1 MTRRDPAV
9 KTTKKSEGG
18 TEMMTKRIPNNH
30 YFAALVVLAMMAVML
45 LGASPAHASTTFTV
59 NSASDFAD
67 VNVGDGMCDADFTAG
82 NLCTLR
88 AAINEANALVG
99 EDTVHFNLPGTGVK
113 TISPQTNLPNIINP
127 VTINGFSQPGSSP
140 NTLSKGTNAKLMI
153 EINGSGVT
161 GTSEPTGLRLG
172 APDST
177 VQGLV
182 INRFITAAGG
192 GAGVSVFGER
202 VALQQNFIGTDPTGT
217 QDLGNGLGVFH
228 QGFGASIGGP
238 FPTDANLI
246 SGNDGAGISAR
257 NLASNTQIAHNL
269 IGTDKSG
276 TRRLGNSAAGV
287 EVFGSPGNDLENNTI
302 AFNDGDGVSVELG
315 GASATDVG
323 ANTIV
328 SNSIFSNGGIGINLI
343 DPGALVPVGESEGPT
358 ANDSGDRDSG
368 PNQLQNKPV
377 ITSARAVGGKTIVD
391 GTLNSHPDETYTVQF
406 FSNPSGNEGK
416 KFLGQKTVTTNGSGN
431 TSFTFSATA
440 VKVGDNITVT
450 DTREFSLDTSE
461 FSAPK
466 TVKDATAPTVKS
478 VVPAE
483 NATGVAP
490 SANVSAFFSEAM
502 RASTISATTV
512 TLRKAGATKRVAATV
527 SYDAAKKKATLNPK
541 TNLQHEAS
549 YVATVTTGTQ
559 DLAGNALDQNASKA
573 GDQPKIWRFKVRT

>member
-9 KTTKKSEGG
+9 ETTKESEGG
-18 TEMMTKRIPNNH
+18 TEMMTKRVPNNH

-45 LGASPAHASTTFTV
+45 LGASPGHASTTFTV

-67 VNVGDGMCDADFTAG
+67 VNVGDGVCDADFATG

-88 AAINEANALVG
+88 AAIQQANVTSG
-99 EDTVHFNLPGTGVK
+99 VDTINFNIPGTGVK
-113 TISPQTNLPNIINP
+113 TISPQTNLPNIIDP
-127 VTINGFSQPGSSP
+127 VTINGFSQPGSSG
-140 NTLSKGTNAKLMI
+140 NTLSRGTNAKPMI

-161 GTSEPTGLRLG
+161 GTTTPTGLRLG

-182 INRFITAAGG
+182 INRFNGSAG
-192 GAGVSVFGER
+192 GAGVSIFAER
-202 VALQQNFIGTDPTGT
+202 VILQQNFIGTDPTGT
-217 QDLGNGLGVFH
+217 QDLGNGLGVFD

-238 FPTDANLI
+238 FSVDANLI
-246 SGNDGAGISAR
+246 SGNDEAGISAR
-257 NLASNTQIAHNL
+257 TLASNTQIAHNL

-276 TRRLGNSAAGV
+276 TRRLGNSDAGV
-287 EVFGSPGNDLENNTI
+287 EVFGSPGDFLENNTI

-315 GASATDVG
+315 GASATDVSS
-323 ANTIV
+323 NVIL

-358 ANDSGDRDSG
+358 ANDPGDTDSG

-377 ITSARAVGGKTIVD
+377 LTSARAVGDKTIVE

-416 KFLGQKTVTTNGSGN
+416 KFLGQKTVTTDGSGN
-431 TSFTFSATA
+431 ASFTFSAAA
-440 VKVGDNITVT
+440 VKVGHNITAT

-478 VVPAE
+478 VAPAE

-490 SANVSAFFSEAM
+490 SANVSAIFSEAM
-502 RASTISATTV
+502 KVSTVNATTV
-512 TLRKAGATKRVAATV
+512 TLKKAGATKNVAATV
-527 SYDAAKKKATLNPK
+527 NFDVTRKKAVLNPSA
-541 TNLQHEAS
+541 NLTSGAT
-549 YVATVTTGTQ
+549 YVATITTGAQ

-573 GDQPKIWRFKVRT
+573 GNQPKVWKFTVKK